1 MTDNYLIV
9 PYRKEHGDQIINEG
23 LNYEL
28 LKIDASYEEL
38 RIDHSRPGM
47 SFTLLGDG
55 TPIVC
60 GGIIPLWNGVCEGW
74 IIGGKRIFQ
83 TKIKAARLIKKRTD
97 LLCLNNNVSRLQT
110 AVKAGFKEGYRFAK
124 FLGLQDEGLM
134 KKYGP
139 DGSDYYRMAKIY
151 L

>member
-83 TKIKAARLIKKRTD
+83 AKIKAARLIKKRTD

>member
-1 MTDNYLIV
+1 VTDNYLIV
-9 PYRKEHGDQIINEG
+9 PYRQEHGDQIVKEG

-38 RIDHSRPGM
+38 RLDHSRPGM

-55 TPIVC
+55 HPIVC
-60 GGIIPLWNGVCEGW
+60 GGIIPLWSGVCEGW

-83 TKIKAARLIKKRTD
+83 IKFKATRLIKKRTD
-97 LLCLNNNVSRLQT
+97 LLCLNNNIRRLQT
-110 AVKAGFKEGYRFAK
+110 SVKAGFKEGYRFAK

>member
-74 IIGGKRIFQ
+74 VIGGKRIFQ
-83 TKIKAARLIKKRTD
+83 AKIKAARLIKKRTD

>member
-1 MTDNYLIV
+1 VTDNYLIV

-83 TKIKAARLIKKRTD
+83 AKIKAARLIKKRTD

>member
-28 LKIDASYEEL
+28 LKIDSSYEEL

-83 TKIKAARLIKKRTD
+83 AKIKAARLIKKRTD

>member
-83 TKIKAARLIKKRTD
+83 AKIKAARLIKKRTD

-124 FLGLQDEGLM
+124 FLGLQDEGIM

>member
-55 TPIVC
+55 EPIVC

-83 TKIKAARLIKKRTD
+83 AKIKAARLIKKRTD

>member
-38 RIDHSRPGM
+38 RIDHSRPGK

-74 IIGGKRIFQ
+74 VIGGKRIFQ
-83 TKIKAARLIKKRTD
+83 AKIKAARLIKKRTD